1 MSELLIRLNGFLP
14 LEMTVDFFFRVFIA
28 CLCGA
33 VVGIERSKRF
43 KEAGIRTHSMVACAA
58 AAFMILSKYCFA
70 DLAVDSIGTPFA
82 GDRGADPARIAAQ
95 VVSGLGF
102 LGAGVIFKTGNSIKG
117 LTTAAGLW
125 ATAAIGMAIG
135 SGMYL
140 FGVFVT
146 VVLVILQLLT
156 HRFAIGNDA
165 YSTSKLIL
173 VAKSTDG
180 VYDWIKEQFGSDM
193 QIIDS
198 SIARNKND
206 TITYRLTIRAPKN
219 LEFTHMLQLLEE
231 TGKDNIVSVAVS
243 GE

>member
-1 MSELLIRLNGFLP
+1 MTEIMTSMNGFIP
-14 LEMTVDFFFRVFIA
+14 LGMTLEFFLRIITA
-28 CLCGA
+28 CACGA

-43 KEAGIRTHSMVACAA
+43 KEAGVRTHSMVACAA

-70 DLAVDSIGTPFA
+70 DLSLDSLGTPFA

-95 VVSGLGF
+95 IVSGLGF

-140 FGVFVT
+140 FGIFT
-146 VVLVILQLLT
+146 TLVLRILQVLT
-156 HRFAIGNDA
+156 HRFAVGYDA
-165 YSTSKLIL
+165 YITSKLIIT
-173 VAKSTDG
+173 AKSTEG
-180 VYDWIKEQFGSDM
+180 VHDWMKEQFGPGM
-193 QIIDS
+193 QIVDS
-198 SIARNKND
+198 SIARNEND
-206 TITYRLTIRAPKN
+206 TITYRLTVRASKN
-219 LEFTHMLQLLEE
+219 LEFSRMLELLEE
-231 TGKDNIVSVAVS
+231 KGNIISVAAS